1 LRFRV
6 SPTLRIATGLLLA
19 VLLGVVGYHVLRW
32 RIPGSSEALLEQ
44 ADEKSWVNNWIAAE
58 PLYRQAELGFIRKH
72 EPSKAL
78 YAHVSEIP
86 AESESSISV
95 PAQLAELTADLSLPQ
110 AQAPETRLRILTIL
124 GMLEVN
130 YDSAMA
136 RATWAQVEALARQRH
151 HYLLASRAIGEQGI
165 AAFLLGD
172 IATAKK
178 NVVKAWTVAKVA
190 DPAAHIRYA
199 SVYGTGLVE
208 LQKYGEALGPL
219 DEAIKV
225 SKDKPDVAYP
235 TIAINAK
242 VEALS
247 GLGRNQE
254 ALALASEAMQRA
266 SNYHLAGHLYELY
279 QARAS
284 VYGRMG
290 QWDRATDDYARAI
303 QFAKQLSYWRGM
315 TQADGLLAKAYFQ
328 RGQLQPALAAV
339 NGAIEANK
347 QIPDELYFVPRDLA
361 IKAEILAKLGD
372 AKSSDELYRKST
384 DLIDALLSKV
394 PTPTVERQLLGQ
406 LSEVYAG
413 YFASLSNRGKNRE
426 AFGAIE
432 RARGRVEAQALED
445 HEPVAPHEPT
455 TAEKLLTNLNVRLLD
470 TDDVGSRQ
478 NILQTI
484 YDTEQQINPNF
495 RPDHFSTEPVDLDE
509 MQRDLGPSELM
520 LEYVLDEP
528 NSYVLA
534 ISKTEVKRYTLKAK
548 SELEREA
555 ADYRSEVMKQKVD
568 DGLARRLFDD
578 LVKPV
583 SIYSRAQSIIVVP
596 DGKLHLLPFSALS
609 DGGQYVLTS
618 HLVTVVPSGTV
629 FHILRHREQ
638 HLAVEPLPYLGVAA
652 WTINKPKKTLFSGIL
667 RGASGPERS
676 ELIALPESRH
686 EVESIASDLPKPD
699 TVLLGS
705 AATETQ
711 FKHLPLSQFNVLHL
725 ALHGYADMEYS
736 DRSALVFAPEEHGP
750 DDGLLQIREI
760 RSLPLKANLVTL
772 SACDTGV
779 GPVGEEGVANIVNA
793 FVEAGAQTVV
803 STLWELEDHAA
814 AHLMTVFYEHLGRAE
829 EKGQSLREAQ
839 LQMIASG
846 DPPYFWA
853 GFEVVGDPTGSLFNN
868 SNLNSTRRRNQ

>member
-1 LRFRV
+1 MRFRV
-6 SPTLRIATGLLLA
+6 SPTLRIAAGLILA

-44 ADEKSWVNNWIAAE
+44 ADEKSWVNNWIEAE
-58 PLYRQAELGFIRKH
+58 PLYRQAELRFNQQH
-72 EPSKAL
+72 ELSKAL
-78 YAHVSEIP
+78 YAHVSEFP
-86 AESESSISV
+86 AHSESSISV
-95 PAQLAELTADLSLPQ
+95 PAQLAELTVDLSLPQ
-110 AQAPETRLRILTIL
+110 AQDPETRLRILTIL

-151 HYLLASRAIGEQGI
+151 DYLLTCRAIGEQGI

-172 IATAKK
+172 IAAAKK
-178 NVVKAWTVAKVA
+178 NVVKAWMLAKIA

-225 SKDKPDVAYP
+225 SKDKPEVAYP

-242 VEALS
+242 IEALS

-254 ALALASEAMQRA
+254 ALALAAEAMQRA
-266 SNYHLAGHLYELY
+266 SNNNLAGHLYELY
-279 QARAS
+279 QSRAG

-290 QWDRATDDYARAI
+290 QWDRAAEDCSHAI
-303 QFAKQLSYWRGM
+303 EYAKQLSYWRGI
-315 TQADGLLAKAYFQ
+315 TEGDGSLAKAY
-328 RGQLQPALAAV
+328 LQQGKLQSALSAV
-339 NGAIEANK
+339 NDAIEANK
-347 QIPDELYFVPRDLA
+347 QIPDELYFEPRNLA
-361 IKAEILAKLGD
+361 TKAEILAKLGD
-372 AKSSDELYRKST
+372 AKASDELYEKST

-394 PTPTVERQLLGQ
+394 PTPNVERQLLGQ
-406 LSEVYAG
+406 LSDVYAG
-413 YFASLSNRGKNRE
+413 YFASLSSRGKNSE
-426 AFGAIE
+426 AFRAIE

-455 TAEKLLTNLNVRLLD
+455 TAEQRLTDLNVKLLD
-470 TDDVGSRQ
+470 TSDAGSRQ
-478 NILQTI
+478 SILQTI

-495 RPDHFSTEPVDLDE
+495 KPDRFSTEPAGLNELQGDLK
-509 MQRDLGPSELM
+509 PSELV

-534 ISKTEVKRYTLKAK
+534 ISKTAVRRYTLKAK
-548 SELEREA
+548 SELEKEA
-555 ADYRSEVMKQKVD
+555 ADYRSELMKQKSD
-568 DGLARRLFDD
+568 GGLAQQLFND
-578 LVKPV
+578 LLKPV
-583 SIYSRAQSIIVVP
+583 SEYRQAQSVIVVP

-609 DGGQYVLTS
+609 NGGQYVLAS
-618 HLVTVVPSGTV
+618 HLMTVVPSGTV

-638 HLAVEPLPYLGVAA
+638 NLAVQPMPYLGVAA
-652 WTINKPKKTLFSGIL
+652 WTVSKPKKTLFSGIL

-676 ELIALPESRH
+676 ELIALPESLN

-711 FKHLPLSQFNVLHL
+711 FKRLPLSRYNVLHL
-725 ALHGYADMEYS
+725 ALHGYADVEYS

-760 RSLPLKANLVTL
+760 RSLQLKANLVTL

-779 GPVGEEGVANIVNA
+779 GPVGEEGVANVVNA

-803 STLWELEDHAA
+803 STLWELEDHST
-814 AHLMTVFYEHLGRAE
+814 AHLMTVFYEHLGHAE

-853 GFEVVGDPTGSLFNN
+853 GFEVVGDPTGNLFNRPNQN
-868 SNLNSTRRRNQ
+868 SIVRRTQ

>member
-1 LRFRV
+1 M
-6 SPTLRIATGLLLA
+6 
-19 VLLGVVGYHVLRW
+19 
-32 RIPGSSEALLEQ
+32 
-44 ADEKSWVNNWIAAE
+44 
-58 PLYRQAELGFIRKH
+58 
-72 EPSKAL
+72 
-78 YAHVSEIP
+78 
-86 AESESSISV
+86 
-95 PAQLAELTADLSLPQ
+95 TADLSLPQ
-110 AQAPETRLRILTIL
+110 ARDPETRLRILTIL

-136 RATWAQVEALARQRH
+136 RSTWAQIEALAKQRH

-178 NVVKAWTVAKVA
+178 NVVKAWTVAKVF

-225 SKDKPDVAYP
+225 SKDKPEVAYP

-242 VEALS
+242 IEALS

-254 ALALASEAMQRA
+254 AMALASEAMQRS

-279 QARAS
+279 QARAG
-284 VYGRMG
+284 VYERMG
-290 QWDRATDDYARAI
+290 DWNRASDDYLHAI
-303 QFAKQLSYWRGM
+303 QYAKQLSYWRGI
-315 TQADGLLAKAYFQ
+315 TEADGLLAKAYLRQ
-328 RGQLQPALAAV
+328 GELRPALTAIEE
-339 NGAIEANK
+339 AIEANK
-347 QIPDELYFVPRDLA
+347 QIPDELYFEPRNLA

-372 AKSSDELYRKST
+372 AKASDELYEKSA

-406 LSEVYAG
+406 LSDVYAG
-413 YFASLSNRGKNRE
+413 YFASLSSRGKNSE
-426 AFGAIE
+426 AFRAIE

-455 TAEKLLTNLNVRLLD
+455 TAEQRLTDLNVKLLD
-470 TDDVGSRQ
+470 TSDAGSRQ

-495 RPDHFSTEPVDLDE
+495 KPDHFSTEPAGLNELQSDLKP
-509 MQRDLGPSELM
+509 LEL
-520 LEYVLDEP
+520 VLDES

-534 ISKTEVKRYTLKAK
+534 INKTAVKRYTLKAK
-548 SELEREA
+548 AELEKEA
-555 ADYRSEVMKQKVD
+555 ADYRSEVMKQKPD
-568 DGLARRLFDD
+568 GGLAQQLFND
-578 LVKPV
+578 LLKPV
-583 SIYSRAQSIIVVP
+583 SEYRQAQSVIVVP

-638 HLAVEPLPYLGVAA
+638 NLALQPMPYLGVAA
-652 WTINKPKKTLFSGIL
+652 WTVNRPKKTLLSRIM
-667 RGASGPERS
+667 RSASGPERS

-711 FKHLPLSQFNVLHL
+711 FKRLPLSRYNVLHL
-725 ALHGYADMEYS
+725 ALHGYADVEYS

-779 GPVGEEGVANIVNA
+779 GPVGEEGVANVVNA

-803 STLWELEDHAA
+803 STFLA
-814 AHLMTVFYEHLGRAE
+814 
-829 EKGQSLREAQ
+829 
-839 LQMIASG
+839 
-846 DPPYFWA
+846 
-853 GFEVVGDPTGSLFNN
+853 
-868 SNLNSTRRRNQ
+868 

>member
-1 LRFRV
+1 
-6 SPTLRIATGLLLA
+6 LLLA
-19 VLLGVVGYHVLRW
+19 GLLGVVGYHVLHW
-32 RIPGSSEALLEQ
+32 TIPGSPEALLEQ
-44 ADEKSWVNNWIAAE
+44 ADEKSWDNNWIAAE
-58 PLYRQAELGFIRKH
+58 PLYRQAELRFNQQH
-72 EPSKAL
+72 ELSKAL
-78 YAHVSEIP
+78 YAHVSEVP
-86 AESESSISV
+86 AHSESSISV
-95 PAQLAELTADLSLPQ
+95 PVQLAELTADLSLPQ
-110 AQAPETRLRILTIL
+110 AQDPETRLRILTIL

-136 RATWAQVEALARQRH
+136 RTTWTQVEALAKQRH
-151 HYLLASRAIGEQGI
+151 RYLLASRAIGEQGI

-178 NVVKAWTVAKVA
+178 NVVKAWTVAKVF

-199 SVYGTGLVE
+199 SIYGTGLVE
-208 LQKYGEALGPL
+208 LQKYGEAIGPL

-242 VEALS
+242 IEALS

-254 ALALASEAMQRA
+254 ALTLASEAMQR
-266 SNYHLAGHLYELY
+266 SSKYHLAGHLYELY
-279 QARAS
+279 QTRAG

-290 QWDRATDDYARAI
+290 DWNRASDDYSHAI
-303 QFAKQLSYWRGM
+303 QYAKQLSYWRGI
-315 TQADGLLAKAYFQ
+315 TEADGLLAKVHLRQ
-328 RGQLQPALAAV
+328 GELRPALAAV
-339 NGAIEANK
+339 EEAIEANR
-347 QIPDELYFVPRDLA
+347 QIPDELYFEPRNLA

-372 AKSSDELYRKST
+372 SKASDELYEKST

-406 LSEVYAG
+406 LSDVYAG
-413 YFASLSNRGKNRE
+413 YFASLSNRGKNSE
-426 AFGAIE
+426 AFRAIE

-445 HEPVAPHEPT
+445 HEPAAPHEPT
-455 TAEKLLTNLNVRLLD
+455 SAEKRLTDLNLKLLD
-470 TDDVGSRQ
+470 TSDVGSRQ

-495 RPDHFSTEPVDLDE
+495 KPDHFSTEPAELNELQSDLK
-509 MQRDLGPSELM
+509 PSELV

-528 NSYVLA
+528 KSYVLV
-534 ISKTEVKRYTLKAK
+534 ISKNAVKRYTLKAK
-548 SELEREA
+548 SELEKEA
-555 ADYRSEVMKQKVD
+555 ADYRAEVMKQKSD
-568 DGLARRLFDD
+568 YGLAQQLFND
-578 LVKPV
+578 LLKPI
-583 SIYSRAQSIIVVP
+583 SEYRQAQSVIVVP

-609 DGGQYVLTS
+609 DERQYVLAS
-618 HLVTVVPSGTV
+618 HSVTVVPSGTV

-638 HLAVEPLPYLGVAA
+638 NLAVQPMPYLGVAA
-652 WTINKPKKTLFSGIL
+652 WTVSKPKKTLFSAIL
-667 RGASGPERS
+667 RSASGPERS
-676 ELIALPESRH
+676 ELIALPESRN

-711 FKHLPLSQFNVLHL
+711 FKRLPLSRYNVLHL
-725 ALHGYADMEYS
+725 ALHGYADVEYS

-760 RSLPLKANLVTL
+760 RNLPLKANLVTL

-779 GPVGEEGVANIVNA
+779 GPVGEEGVANVVNA

-803 STLWELEDHAA
+803 STLWELEDHAT
-814 AHLMTVFYEHLGRAE
+814 AHLMTDFYEHLGHAE

-853 GFEVVGDPTGSLFNN
+853 GFEIVGDPTGTLFDKPNVK
-868 SNLNSTRRRNQ
+868 STARRTQ